1 MKSVIIKIALLIAL
15 ISLLLIVFPS
25 HAEGYPKKGEARAY
39 QPLSSPEQPQVSLIN
54 EKVRQLWFRRKAYL
68 GQALTT
74 EAAAELAKL
83 IEQKDEI
90 SRLERREFAAALT
103 IEGNYYLA
111 QGEVALARAIYH
123 TALQLEPI
131 LPAAHYGL
139 ANSYWQKG
147 NRFPFKALNE
157 YLRGSFLAFKDLK
170 NIYILIINSS
180 SLLWLTAIIA
190 AFLFVVSKLLKYQKS
205 LRHDLTE
212 YLSSRLPPPVAY
224 ALSWGVLF
232 LPLLLWLGVAWIMAY
247 WVVLLWLYCQKSEKV
262 LGVISLII
270 IILALPL
277 GNLLVSLYSSV
288 HSPYL
293 LSTLHS
299 IEGDYNP
306 INIENLR
313 QVLAENPNDLESRFL
328 LAQQYSKGG
337 RLGLAFEEYQKII
350 RRKPSY
356 AKAYTN
362 VANIFFNLGEYN
374 LAIENY
380 KKSISLL
387 KDQVIPHY
395 NMALAHAENFQF
407 KYAQEAMDK
416 ARSIDPEFVD
426 HYQEDPATAR
436 LIIEEELPRGSLW
449 RRLLKGIFRPP
460 SYYAMSFSGRASPI
474 RFSGRILV
482 NPTTLL
488 GLLSLA
494 VIILLQLFWREKR
507 LAKLCEKCG
516 RPFCYLCKTIL
527 ETPTYCSQCHH
538 IFVKQKGVS
547 QEVKQKKTI
556 EILRHQLW
564 EKLQRYLLTI
574 ILPGMGH
581 QYGRQPIAGFI
592 ILLIWVH
599 GLCLTFLLPRLL
611 SVTIQLPAPSWWGLG
626 RIIGMTIS
634 LLAYP
639 LALGT
644 LKRD

>member
-1 MKSVIIKIALLIAL
+1 MKRVIIKITLSIAL
-15 ISLLLIVFPS
+15 ISLIIVVYYP
-25 HAEGYPKKGEARAY
+25 HAEGYAKGETRAY
-39 QPLSSPEQPQVSLIN
+39 QKLSSPEQPQVSLIN
-54 EKVRQLWFRRKAYL
+54 EKVRELWFRRKAYL

-74 EAAAELAKL
+74 EAASEMAKL
-83 IEQKDEI
+83 LEQKDEL

-103 IEGNYYLA
+103 IEGNHYLA

-139 ANSYWQKG
+139 ASSYWQKG
-147 NRFPFKALNE
+147 NRFPFKALKE
-157 YLRGSFLAFKDLK
+157 HFRGSFLAFKDLK
-170 NIYILIINSS
+170 NIYIIIINSS
-180 SLLWLTAIIA
+180 SLLWLTAVITA
-190 AFLFVVSKLLKYQKS
+190 LLFVVSKLLKYQKS

-212 YLSSRLPPPVAY
+212 HLFSRLPIAMANP
-224 ALSWGVLF
+224 LSWGILL

-270 IILALPL
+270 IILALPA
-277 GNLLVSLYSSV
+277 GNLLVSLYSSA

-306 INIENLR
+306 INIEKLR
-313 QVLAENPNDLESRFL
+313 QVLSEKPNDLESRFL

-337 RLGLAFEEYQKII
+337 RLGLSFEEYQKVIL
-350 RRKPSY
+350 RQPNFS
-356 AKAYTN
+356 KAYTN
-362 VANIFFNLGEYN
+362 IANIFFNLGEYN

-380 KKSISLL
+380 KKSIALR

-395 NMALAHAENFQF
+395 NMALAYAENLQF

-416 ARSIDPEFVD
+416 ARGIDPEFVD
-426 HYQEDPATAR
+426 RYQEDPATAR
-436 LIIEEELPRGSLW
+436 LIIEEELPPGTLW
-449 RRLLKGIFRPP
+449 RRLLRGIFRPP
-460 SYYAMSFSGRASPI
+460 TSYAASFSARSSPTPFSGRL
-474 RFSGRILV
+474 LV

-494 VIILLQLFWREKR
+494 AIILLQLFWREKK
-507 LAKLCEKCG
+507 LARLCEKCG
-516 RPFCYLCKTIL
+516 RPFCYLCKTSL

-538 IFVKQKGVS
+538 IFVKQKGIS
-547 QEVKQKKTI
+547 QEMKQKKTI

-564 EKLQRYLLTI
+564 ERLQRYILTL
-574 ILPGMGH
+574 ILPGTGH
-581 QYGRQPIAGFI
+581 QYGRQPIAGFL

-599 GLCLTFLLPRLL
+599 GLCLTFILPRLL
-611 SVTIQLPAPSWWGLG
+611 PVTIQLPAPSWWGLG
-626 RIIGMTIS
+626 RIIGLTIS

-644 LKRD
+644 LKKD